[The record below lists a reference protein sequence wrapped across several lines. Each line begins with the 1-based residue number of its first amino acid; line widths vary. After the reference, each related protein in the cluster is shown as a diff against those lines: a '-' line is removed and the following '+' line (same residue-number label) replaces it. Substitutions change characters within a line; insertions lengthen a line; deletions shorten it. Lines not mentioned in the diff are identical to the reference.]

1 MDNGKAALTLN
12 DLNEPFSQ
20 SNLDVVDN
28 GYIKVKHIDQKGPLR
43 EKNSMIYKQSVN
55 LTAILIISQS
65 FFFTFMHHF
74 RQDKLTT
81 SSQDLKVQ
89 H

>member
-28 GYIKVKHIDQKGPLR
+28 GYIKVKHIDQKGPYLKGK
-43 EKNSMIYKQSVN
+43 EFN
-55 LTAILIISQS
+55 
-65 FFFTFMHHF
+65 
-74 RQDKLTT
+74 
-81 SSQDLKVQ
+81 DL
-89 H
+89 